1 MAQSKAHME
10 ATGRYNKKAYDRI
23 ELKLRKDSEL
33 NGNLIRA
40 HAESKKESVN
50 GFLTRAVMETIKR
63 DNESGS

>member
-33 NGNLIRA
+33 NGNVIRA

-50 GFLTRAVMETIKR
+50 GFLTRAVLETIRR